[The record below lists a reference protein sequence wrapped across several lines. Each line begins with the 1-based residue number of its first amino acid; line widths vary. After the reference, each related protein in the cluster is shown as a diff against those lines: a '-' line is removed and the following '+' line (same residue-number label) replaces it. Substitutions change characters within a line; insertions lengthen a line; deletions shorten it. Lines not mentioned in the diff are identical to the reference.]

1 MSKVKSTDSALKP
14 NKIIDFV
21 IVGEP
26 KSGTTALA
34 DFLAQHPEICFSTP
48 KEPHFFASDILAE
61 SDKFH
66 GRPVY
71 YRARTL
77 DEYRKLFKPSA
88 GEYLFGEASTG
99 YLYSKTAAKNIY
111 RHNKDAKII
120 VLLREPVSFLH
131 SLHTQY
137 VNESVESESDF
148 SRALELE
155 SKRRRDWSTVP
166 KNCRVPSYLYYSERI
181 EYAKQLKRFIDV
193 FPTKQLLILTN
204 EEFLADNAGVYH
216 KVIKFLGANDDFE
229 PEFKTVHASKQV
241 RLKSVHQLVQ
251 NPSLKV
257 SVRKVMGERLYTKAQ
272 KNIAEKIL
280 LKPAA
285 RAELAPEVK
294 AKLRREA
301 RPEVEK
307 VSRLIKRDLA
317 SLWGYR

>member
-1 MSKVKSTDSALKP
+1 MSKVSQANSGKKSG
-14 NKIIDFV
+14 KIIDFV

-48 KEPHFFASDILAE
+48 KEPHYFARDLLAE

-66 GRPVY
+66 NKPVY
-71 YRARTL
+71 YPARTPE
-77 DEYRKLFKPSA
+77 EYRKLFKPAA
-88 GEYLFGEASTG
+88 GEHLFGEASTG

-111 RHNKDAKII
+111 QHNPDTKII

-137 VNESVESESDF
+137 VNEAVENETDF
-148 SRALELE
+148 GQALALETE
-155 SKRRRDWSTVP
+155 RRRDWSAVP

-181 EYAKQLKRFIDV
+181 EYAKQLKRFLDV
-193 FPTKQLLILTN
+193 FPAGQLLILTN
-204 EEFLADNAGVYH
+204 EEFRDDNAGVYK
-216 KVIKFLGANDDFE
+216 KVVEFLSIDASFT
-229 PEFKTVHASKQV
+229 PTFASVHNSKQV
-241 RLKSVHQLVQ
+241 RLKSVSSLVQ
-251 NPSLKV
+251 NPTLKA
-257 SVRKVMGERLYTKAQ
+257 SVRKALGERLYTRAQ

-280 LKPAA
+280 LKSAG
-285 RAELAPEVK
+285 RAELAPDVL

-307 VSRLIKRDLA
+307 ISRLLKRDLA